1 MTDLVG
7 ALALLDRRARAYTV
21 TAWRARGR
29 AAIAFGLAAT
39 FVELARQAGD
49 RVPAEVVLPDVGE
62 HGIADVLAVLGQ
74 DLLAAQPNAEI
85 AAAAVDAINAALDA
99 FAATTVL

>member
-1 MTDLVG
+1 MTELAG

-21 TAWRARGR
+21 TAWRSRGR

-39 FVELARQAGD
+39 FIELARQAGD
-49 RVPAEVVLPDVGE
+49 AVPADVVLPDVAE

-85 AAAAVDAINAALDA
+85 TAAAVTAIQRALDA
-99 FAATTVL
+99 FARTKSG

>member
-1 MTDLVG
+1 MTDLAG

-29 AAIAFGLAAT
+29 AAIAFGLAGT
-39 FVELARQAGD
+39 FIELARQAGD
-49 RVPAEVVLPDVGE
+49 PVPAEVMPPDVDE

-85 AAAAVDAINAALDA
+85 TAAAVQAVNAALDA
-99 FAATTVL
+99 FAATAVR